1 MLLRSKPGFT
11 SQSVHSLRSIKQRL
25 VVPKIM
31 FGNYSL
37 IWFWPNPCRWG
48 QTWMPL
54 PSHFLPFSPLRYPS
68 ACRQLACL
76 AEQQQF
82 WAVPQPSRFGLYVQ
96 SMWTHGWQQVFY
108 LILSYAVALLPHQHG
123 LACLCCMFFLT
134 AFQNCKS
141 LIMPKQ
147 FEQLFEGWMTPGPW
161 PLPVGVKRLPV
172 APGWCS
178 VGGPWANA
186 PTGALLF
193 SFFPQKLSPSSGSSF
208 LCPVSGTILQ
218 KLWLMGMGTAA
229 CCSTWRE
236 LSSSAVDL
244 WKFSKI
250 FL

>member
-1 MLLRSKPGFT
+1 MRSCMLLRSKPGFT

-96 SMWTHGWQQVFY
+96 SMWTHGWQQVF
-108 LILSYAVALLPHQHG
+108 LLNFIVCCGTTAPPAWSALSLLHVFPHGVAEFQVFDYA
-123 LACLCCMFFLT
+123 
-134 AFQNCKS
+134 
-141 LIMPKQ
+141 
-147 FEQLFEGWMTPGPW
+147 
-161 PLPVGVKRLPV
+161 
-172 APGWCS
+172 
-178 VGGPWANA
+178 
-186 PTGALLF
+186 
-193 SFFPQKLSPSSGSSF
+193 
-208 LCPVSGTILQ
+208 
-218 KLWLMGMGTAA
+218 
-229 CCSTWRE
+229 
-236 LSSSAVDL
+236 
-244 WKFSKI
+244 
-250 FL
+250 

>member
-11 SQSVHSLRSIKQRL
+11 SRSVHSLRSIKQRL

-134 AFQNCKS
+134 ALQNSKS

-161 PLPVGVKRLPV
+161 PLPVGVKT
-172 APGWCS
+172 ACC
-178 VGGPWANA
+178 PWLMLCG
-186 PTGALLF
+186 GALGQCTHRSLAFQLLSSKTKSLLWVLF
-193 SFFPQKLSPSSGSSF
+193 
-208 LCPVSGTILQ
+208 PVSCQWHHFAETMVDGNGNSCL
-218 KLWLMGMGTAA
+218 LFHLEGAFF
-229 CCSTWRE
+229 
-236 LSSSAVDL
+236 LSCGSLEV
-244 WKFSKI
+244 
-250 FL
+250 